1 MRHGADCRGGRGRA
15 NIRDRAHRGRSAAP
29 SHQRGRCRHI
39 LGGLRDPIP
48 LRHGGLHEQWLAF
61 EDDVIEREGLEDR
74 LRVVEFDVADSFRP
88 LRARVADQP
97 DVAHLARLGE
107 ELKDLKVV
115 GARVEALHQDRE
127 VVTQRLDALA
137 LDRIDRWRSSRSVA
151 AHIQLT
157 MVAAPAAAAATA
169 VAISVTVTIPA
180 IAVGVMLTLAAIAV
194 ALTITIPAAVTLVV
208 IAPVPTP
215 FALRRLRLGRFLL
228 EQSFDVGH

>member
-1 MRHGADCRGGRGRA
+1 MVARGG
-15 NIRDRAHRGRSAAP
+15 P
-29 SHQRGRCRHI
+29 
-39 LGGLRDPIP
+39 GL
-48 LRHGGLHEQWLAF
+48 
-61 EDDVIEREGLEDR
+61 
-74 LRVVEFDVADSFRP
+74 
-88 LRARVADQP
+88 
-97 DVAHLARLGE
+97 
-107 ELKDLKVV
+107 
-115 GARVEALHQDRE
+115 DRE

-157 MVAAPAAAAATA
+157 MVAGRLLPRTA